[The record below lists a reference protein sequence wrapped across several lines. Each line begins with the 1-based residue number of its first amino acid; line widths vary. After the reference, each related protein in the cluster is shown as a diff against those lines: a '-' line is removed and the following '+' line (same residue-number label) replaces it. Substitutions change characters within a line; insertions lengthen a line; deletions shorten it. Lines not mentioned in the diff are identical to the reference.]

1 MEIVMYKIILA
12 EDHVLVREGIKKIIE
27 AIPGLEVVGEVGD
40 GPELLE
46 LLTGRAVDL
55 VILDISM
62 PSLPGIEAT
71 REIKKAY
78 PAVKVLIL
86 TMHKKKEYLNNALAA
101 GVDGYLLKEDA
112 PKELLNAIEQIRQG
126 MIYVS
131 PLLSSDL
138 VTLYVQNRRQVNA
151 ELADQL
157 SPREIEIIT
166 LIAEGKSSKEIAEIL
181 FLSFRTIQNHRT
193 KIMKKLNL
201 KKNTDLVKYAI
212 RKGYTASS
220 NS

>member
-1 MEIVMYKIILA
+1 MYNIVLA

-27 AIPGLEVVGEVGD
+27 ALPGLKVVGEVGD
-40 GPELLE
+40 GPELLA
-46 LLTGRAVDL
+46 LLPCLAVDM

-71 REIKKAY
+71 REIKKSY

-86 TMHKKKEYLNNALAA
+86 TMHKKQEYLNNAIAA

-112 PKELLNAIEQIRQG
+112 AKELLNAIDKIRQG
-126 MIYVS
+126 LTYVS

-138 VTLYVQNRRQVNA
+138 ANLYVRSRRQA
-151 ELADQL
+151 AAAADPL
-157 SPREIEIIT
+157 SHREIEIIKM
-166 LIAEGKSSKEIAEIL
+166 IAEGKSSKEIAEIL

-201 KKNTDLVKYAI
+201 KKNTDLVRYAI
-212 RKGYTASS
+212 RKGYMATPDS
-220 NS
+220 

>member
-1 MEIVMYKIILA
+1 MYNIVLA
-12 EDHVLVREGIKKIIE
+12 EDHILVREGIKKIIE
-27 AIPGLEVVGEVGD
+27 GFPGLKVVGEVGD
-40 GPELLE
+40 GSELLD
-46 LLTGRAVDL
+46 LLKSLTVDMA
-55 VILDISM
+55 IIDITM

-78 PAVKVLIL
+78 PGVKVLIL
-86 TMHKKKEYLNNALAA
+86 TMHKKKEYLNNAIAA

-112 PKELLNAIEQIRQG
+112 PKELLNAIDQIRQG

-138 VTLYVQNRRQVNA
+138 ANLYAHSQRQKAGDA
-151 ELADQL
+151 EPL
-157 SPREIEIIT
+157 SLREIEIIK

-201 KKNTDLVKYAI
+201 KKNTDLVRYAI
-212 RKGYTASS
+212 RKGYAASAIP
-220 NS
+220 

>member
-1 MEIVMYKIILA
+1 MIMYKIVLA

-27 AIPGLEVVGEVGD
+27 ALPGLHIVGEVGD
-40 GPELLE
+40 GLELLE
-46 LLTGRAVDL
+46 LLKGLAVDM

-78 PAVKVLIL
+78 PDVKVLIL
-86 TMHKKKEYLNNALAA
+86 TMHKKKEYLDNAIAA

-112 PKELLNAIEQIRQG
+112 PKELLNAIEKIRQG

-138 VTLYVQNRRQVNA
+138 ATLYVQSRRQA
-151 ELADQL
+151 LDEPLDLL

-166 LIAEGKSSKEIAEIL
+166 LIAEGKSSKEIASIL

-201 KKNTDLVKYAI
+201 KKNTDLVRYAI
-212 RKGYTASS
+212 RKGYTPTAIP
-220 NS
+220 

>member
-1 MEIVMYKIILA
+1 MIMYKIILA

-27 AIPGLEVVGEVGD
+27 AFPGLQVVGEVGD
-40 GPELLE
+40 GPDLMKLLKS
-46 LLTGRAVDL
+46 LPVDM

-71 REIKKAY
+71 REIKKTY
-78 PAVKVLIL
+78 PTVKVLIL
-86 TMHKKKEYLNNALAA
+86 TMHKKKEYLHNAMAA

-112 PKELLNAIEQIRQG
+112 PKELLNAIEKIRQG

-131 PLLSSDL
+131 PLLASDL
-138 VTLYVQNRRQVNA
+138 ANLYVKGQRQGEGEPVQS
-151 ELADQL
+151 LT
-157 SPREIEIIT
+157 PREIEIIKM
-166 LIAEGKSSKEIAEIL
+166 IAEGKSSKEMAEIM

-212 RKGYTASS
+212 HKGYTASS
-220 NS
+220 IS

>member
-1 MEIVMYKIILA
+1 MIMYKIVLA

-27 AIPGLEVVGEVGD
+27 ALPGLQIVGEVGD
-40 GPELLE
+40 GLELLE
-46 LLTGRAVDL
+46 LLKGLAVDM

-62 PSLPGIEAT
+62 PSLPGIEVT

-78 PAVKVLIL
+78 PGVKVLIL
-86 TMHKKKEYLNNALAA
+86 TMHKKKEYLNNAIAA

-112 PKELLNAIEQIRQG
+112 PKELLNAIEKIRQG

-138 VTLYVQNRRQVNA
+138 ATLYVQSRRQDLGDPF
-151 ELADQL
+151 EPL

-166 LIAEGKSSKEIAEIL
+166 LIAEGKSSKEIASIL

-201 KKNTDLVKYAI
+201 KKNTDLVRYAI
-212 RKGYTASS
+212 RKGYMSTAIF
-220 NS
+220 

>member
-1 MEIVMYKIILA
+1 MYNIVLA

-27 AIPGLEVVGEVGD
+27 TIPGLQVVGEVGD

-46 LLTGRAVDL
+46 LLKNLKVDMA
-55 VILDISM
+55 ILDITM

-71 REIKKAY
+71 REIKKVY
-78 PAVKVLIL
+78 PALKVLIL
-86 TMHKKKEYLNNALAA
+86 TMHKKKDYLDNAIAA

-112 PKELLNAIEQIRQG
+112 PKELLNAIEKIRQG
-126 MIYVS
+126 MMYVS

-138 VTLYVQNRRQVNA
+138 ANLYVQSQRQDSA
-151 ELADQL
+151 EPSSPL

-166 LIAEGKSSKEIAEIL
+166 LIAEGKSSKEIGEIL

-201 KKNTDLVKYAI
+201 KKNTDLVRYAI
-212 RKGYTASS
+212 RKGYTAPSPP
-220 NS
+220 

>member
-1 MEIVMYKIILA
+1 MIMYKIVLA

-27 AIPGLEVVGEVGD
+27 ALPGLQIVGEVGD
-40 GPELLE
+40 GLELLE
-46 LLTGRAVDL
+46 LLKGLAVDM

-62 PSLPGIEAT
+62 PSLPGIEVT

-86 TMHKKKEYLNNALAA
+86 TMHKKKEYLDNAIAA

-112 PKELLNAIEQIRQG
+112 PKELLNAIEKIRQG

-138 VTLYVQNRRQVNA
+138 ATLYVQSRRQDPA
-151 ELADQL
+151 ESLDPL

-166 LIAEGKSSKEIAEIL
+166 LIAEGKSSKEIASIL

-201 KKNTDLVKYAI
+201 KKNTDLVRYAI
-212 RKGYTASS
+212 RKGYMPTAIP
-220 NS
+220 

>member
-1 MEIVMYKIILA
+1 MIMYKIVLA

-27 AIPGLEVVGEVGD
+27 ALPGLQIVGEVGD
-40 GPELLE
+40 GLELLE
-46 LLTGRAVDL
+46 LLKGLAVDM

-62 PSLPGIEAT
+62 PSLPGIEVT

-78 PAVKVLIL
+78 PVVKVLIL
-86 TMHKKKEYLNNALAA
+86 TMHKKKEYLDNAIAA

-112 PKELLNAIEQIRQG
+112 PKELLNAIEKIRQG

-138 VTLYVQNRRQVNA
+138 ATLYVQSRRQDPD
-151 ELADQL
+151 EPLEPL

-166 LIAEGKSSKEIAEIL
+166 LIAEGKSSKEIASIL

-201 KKNTDLVKYAI
+201 KKNTDLVRYAI
-212 RKGYTASS
+212 RKGYMPTAIP
-220 NS
+220 

>member
-1 MEIVMYKIILA
+1 MMMYKIVLA

-46 LLTGRAVDL
+46 LLKGLVPDM

-62 PSLPGIEAT
+62 PSLSGIEAT

-78 PAVKVLIL
+78 PRVKVLIL
-86 TMHKKKEYLNNALAA
+86 TMHKKQEYLNNAIAA

-112 PKELLNAIEQIRQG
+112 PKELLNAIEKIRQG
-126 MIYVS
+126 MVYVS

-138 VTLYVQNRRQVNA
+138 ATLYVQSQRHDVPKP
-151 ELADQL
+151 ADLL
-157 SPREIEIIT
+157 SPREIEIIKM
-166 LIAEGKSSKEIAEIL
+166 IAEGKSSKEIAEIL

-201 KKNTDLVKYAI
+201 KKNTDLVRYAI
-212 RKGYTASS
+212 RKGYAATSIP
-220 NS
+220 

>member
-1 MEIVMYKIILA
+1 MYKIVLA

-27 AIPGLEVVGEVGD
+27 AFPGFEVVGEVGD
-40 GPELLE
+40 GPDLMQLLQR
-46 LLTGRAVDL
+46 LPVDM

-71 REIKKAY
+71 REIKQTY
-78 PAVKVLIL
+78 PTVKVLIL
-86 TMHKKKEYLNNALAA
+86 TMHKKKEYLYNAMTA

-112 PKELLNAIEQIRQG
+112 PKELLNAVEKIRQG

-131 PLLSSDL
+131 PLLASDL
-138 VTLYVQNRRQVNA
+138 ADLYVQGQRPG
-151 ELADQL
+151 EGEEEMPL
-157 SPREIEIIT
+157 SAREIEIIKM
-166 LIAEGKSSKEIAEIL
+166 IAEGKSSKEIAEIL
-181 FLSFRTIQNHRT
+181 YLSFRTIQNHRA

-212 RKGYTASS
+212 HKGYVATTPPEML
-220 NS
+220 

>member
-1 MEIVMYKIILA
+1 MYKIILA

-138 VTLYVQNRRQVNA
+138 VTLYVQNRLQVNA
-151 ELADQL
+151 ELTDQL

>member
-1 MEIVMYKIILA
+1 MYNIVLA

-27 AIPGLEVVGEVGD
+27 AIPGLRVVGEVGD
-40 GPELLE
+40 GLELLE
-46 LLTGRAVDL
+46 LLQGLQVDM
-55 VILDISM
+55 VILDITM

-78 PAVKVLIL
+78 PAMKVLIL
-86 TMHKKKEYLNNALAA
+86 TMHKKKEYLNNAIAA

-112 PKELLNAIEQIRQG
+112 PKELLTAMDTIRGG

-138 VTLYVQNRRQVNA
+138 ANLYFQSQRHAAA
-151 ELADQL
+151 EPAAPL
-157 SPREIEIIT
+157 SPREIEIIK
-166 LIAEGKSSKEIAEIL
+166 LIAEGKSSKEIAEVL

-193 KIMKKLNL
+193 KIMRKLNL
-201 KKNTDLVKYAI
+201 KKNTDLVRYAI
-212 RKGYTASS
+212 REGYTVPPLR
-220 NS
+220 N